1 MTPSRKERVHTNQV
15 PRFSIGQPFNP
26 YKLFTGI
33 FIPEA
38 LVRYRGLTCGAKIA
52 YGRLARFAG
61 ANGDCWPSV
70 PTLASEMGIGAT
82 QARTYVHE
90 LRDERFIAI
99 EQRPG
104 TSGVYKFLWH
114 EAFDGEIGDKRKA
127 PPLRKTGGVPPR
139 RTGDAPLRKTGPP
152 PLRKTGDEE
161 SQVKESHHQE
171 SQVKENQACAP
182 VRAVSGK
189 TDTHNPSVSLS
200 VDDDEKSHEAPVSPW
215 EELRAEYRKA
225 NRGTEMGF
233 QDECWLKE
241 QMELRGVTPEGLV
254 KLVHENPLNGFHSA
268 MAGLKWLVKKF
279 RTKTRSAM
287 ELAAE
292 AASTFRPPVE
302 TPRCEKCGSSG
313 RIIERIEGQRPTVTD
328 QYCDC
333 RMGKAVAAIER
344 RKHTAPVPADG
355 NTIQRRPPGS
365 SGAGAETGDHCVAGI
380 LAGHNSSQTVPVNFL
395 AMKAVGG
402 LE

>member
-1 MTPSRKERVHTNQV
+1 MTPNRKQQVRRNQV
-15 PRFSIGQPFNP
+15 PRLRIGQPFNP

-61 ANGDCWPSV
+61 ENGDCWPSV

-82 QARTYVHE
+82 QARIYVHE

-139 RTGDAPLRKTGPP
+139 KTGDAPLRKTGPP

-225 NRGTEMGF
+225 SRGTEMGF

-279 RTKTRSAM
+279 RTKTRSAL
-287 ELAAE
+287 ELE
-292 AASTFRPPVE
+292 AAAARAASRFSAPVE
-302 TPRCEKCGSSG
+302 NPRCQKCGNTG
-313 RIIERIEGQRPTVTD
+313 RILERIEGHQPRMTN

-333 RMGKAVAAIER
+333 RMGKDIELVER
-344 RKHTAPVPADG
+344 RKPKAVAPIGGPAV
-355 NTIQRRPPGS
+355 QHRPPLNC
-365 SGAGAETGDHCVAGI
+365 GAVGTETGDHHVA
-380 LAGHNSSQTVPVNFL
+380 N
-395 AMKAVGG
+395 
-402 LE
+402 